1 MVDGIVSQTITANNI
16 SITNTATLNNLS
28 VSGHTNIT
36 EMIAKDAFIHSL
48 SADSVNLTNTSIA
61 SDLTVSGLTSL
72 AQLNAITAT
81 IDHLVL
87 NFASLTHSTISDNF
101 SVTGETSLNELSVNT
116 GVIQSLSVNSA
127 NVSNSVIE
135 SAVMNTASIT
145 NIVISDSLSVTGHTR
160 LNDIT
165 AGGISTFSSVTAQS
179 LNNITQDIIAD
190 DLVSQTII
198 ANNIS
203 ITNMTDLNHL
213 SVTGS
218 VLLST
223 STITVGST
231 SASLTLTRPSHING
245 SGTDFVIKGQNASG
259 NNQKGGDILLIPGS
273 KSGDEGQDGQII
285 IKKGT
290 TDTIMQV
297 INYMDT
303 DNSEVEI
310 LAFKRDVNENPLIT
324 LKNNSPENLTKVV
337 IAADGKSYFNGG
349 NVGIGNDNP
358 EFLLTVGNNAYCDGN
373 SWLTTSDRLSKKDI
387 QDLTRYGTK
396 TIEQL
401 RPVSF
406 RYKSDDSNHVHLG
419 LVAQEV
425 ESILPEVVKKVNGK
439 YSIDYPQIIPVLIKA
454 LQDQQETIFTLTLI
468 VVLGFIFTFLV
479 VSYCVF
485 LLIKGSV
492 KRETLSEP

>member
-1 MVDGIVSQTITANNI
+1 I
-16 SITNTATLNNLS
+16 SITNSATLNNLS
-28 VSGHTNIT
+28 VSGHTSIT
-36 EMIAKDAFIHSL
+36 EMIAEDALIHSL

-81 IDHLVL
+81 IDHLAL
-87 NFASLTHSTISDNF
+87 NFASLSHSTISDNF
-101 SVTGETSLNELSVNT
+101 SVTGETSLNDLSVNT

-127 NVSNSVIE
+127 NVTTSVIE
-135 SAVMNTASIT
+135 SAVINTASIT
-145 NIVISDSLSVTGHTR
+145 NTIISDALSVIGHTR

-165 AGGISTFSSVTAQS
+165 AGGTSTFSSVTAQS
-179 LNNITQDIIAD
+179 LNITQNIIAD
-190 DLVSQTII
+190 DIASQTII

-203 ITNMTDLNHL
+203 ITNMTALNHL

-218 VLLST
+218 VLLANN
-223 STITVGST
+223 TITVGST

-273 KSGDEGQDGQII
+273 KSGDEGENGQII

-297 INYMDT
+297 VNYMDT
-303 DNSEVEI
+303 DNSEVVI

-324 LKNNSPENLTKVV
+324 LKNNSPENITKVV
-337 IAADGKSYFNGG
+337 IAADGNSYFNGG

-358 EFLLTVGNNAYCDGN
+358 EFLLTVGNNAHCDGN

-387 QDLTRYGTK
+387 QDLSKYGTK
-396 TIEQL
+396 TIQQL

-406 RYKSDDSNHVHLG
+406 RYQSDDSNRIHLG

-425 ESILPEVVKKVNGK
+425 ETILPEVVKKINGK

-468 VVLGFIFTFLV
+468 VVLGFIFTFLI

-485 LLIKGSV
+485 LLIKGGILHIPVNTFSSTIC
-492 KRETLSEP
+492 RT

>member
-1 MVDGIVSQTITANNI
+1 
-16 SITNTATLNNLS
+16 
-28 VSGHTNIT
+28 
-36 EMIAKDAFIHSL
+36 
-48 SADSVNLTNTSIA
+48 
-61 SDLTVSGLTSL
+61 VSGLTSL

-101 SVTGETSLNELSVNT
+101 SVTGETSLNELSVST
-116 GVIQSLSVNSA
+116 GVIQSLSVNSE
-127 NVSNSVIE
+127 NVTNSVIE
-135 SAVMNTASIT
+135 SAVMDSATIT
-145 NIVISDSLSVTGHTR
+145 NTIISDSLSVIGHTR
-160 LNDIT
+160 LNGIT
-165 AGGISTFSSVTAQS
+165 AGGTSTFSSVTAQS
-179 LNNITQDIIAD
+179 LNITQDIIAD
-190 DLVSQTII
+190 DIVSQTII

-213 SVTGS
+213 TVTGS
-218 VLLST
+218 VLLSNN
-223 STITVGST
+223 TITVGST

-310 LAFKRDVNENPLIT
+310 LAFKRDENENPLIT
-324 LKNNSPENLTKVV
+324 LKNNSSENLTKVV

-349 NVGIGNDNP
+349 YVGIGNDNP
-358 EFLLTVGNNAYCDGN
+358 EFMLTVGNNAYCDGN

-387 QDLTRYGTK
+387 QDLSKYGTK
-396 TIEQL
+396 TIQQL

-406 RYKSDDSNHVHLG
+406 RYKSDNTNHVHLG

-425 ESILPEVVKKVNGK
+425 EVILPEVVKKVNGK

-492 KRETLSEP
+492 KREALSEP